1 MTRTTAG
8 WVLFAAAIVVGVA
21 LDAAS
26 EKAVTLQR
34 VDVTRLPAVEVYLTV
49 TDPKGDSVLG
59 LTDAELSVSIDGAP
73 QKITSLTSALA
84 GGESLSV
91 VLLFDRSG
99 SMNTARDVTRDAA
112 IQFLRRLSVDDQMA
126 VVSFDDKVRVDGPL
140 SKDRASL
147 EAAIK
152 GIAAGRDTALYDA
165 IQTALDL
172 LKDVKTKRQ
181 AILVLSD
188 GKDTR
193 STVKA
198 ADVLAEAKKR
208 GVPVFSVA
216 IGDAIDKGSLDRLA
230 HDTGGDALTAAR
242 PEELRLLYQ
251 KIAERLQNQYVL
263 SFASTY
269 GEDGAWHTLTI
280 AVKDADPTTATAR
293 REFIATKGLGVSP
306 DLIRGFERRAE
317 QRDWAGLVGLGAV
330 FGMVTGL
337 VLVVVIRRIRPDV
350 SLRSPLAIGVVLLS
364 GLVGGI
370 TAAVA
375 RIVGT

>member
-1 MTRTTAG
+1 VRRTTAG
-8 WVLFAAAIVVGVA
+8 WLVFATALTLGAALYA
-21 LDAAS
+21 QP

-59 LTDAELSVSIDGAP
+59 LTELEVSVSIDGAT

-84 GGESLSV
+84 GGESLAV

-99 SMNTARDVTRDAA
+99 SMKTAHDGARDAA
-112 IQFLRRLSVDDQMA
+112 IQFLGRLSRDDQMA

-140 SKDRASL
+140 STDRAAL
-147 EAAIK
+147 ESAIK
-152 GIAAGRDTALYDA
+152 GIAGGRDTALYDA

-172 LKDVKTKRQ
+172 LKNVRTKRQ

-208 GVPVFSVA
+208 SVPVFSVA
-216 IGDAIDKGSLDRLA
+216 LGEAVDKGTLDRLA
-230 HDTGGDALTAAR
+230 HETGGDAMTASR
-242 PEELRLLYQ
+242 PDELRLMYQ

-263 SFASTY
+263 SFTSTY
-269 GEDGAWHTLTI
+269 GEDGAWHTLTL
-280 AVKDADPTTATAR
+280 AVKDADPKTATAR

-306 DLIRGFERRAE
+306 DLIRGFERSAE
-317 QRDWAGLVGLGAV
+317 QRDWAGLVGVGVVA
-330 FGMVTGL
+330 GMVVGF

-350 SLRSPLAIGVVLLS
+350 SARSLLAVGVVILS
-364 GLVGGI
+364 GLVGGVI
-370 TAAVA
+370 AAVV
-375 RIVGT
+375 RIVRM